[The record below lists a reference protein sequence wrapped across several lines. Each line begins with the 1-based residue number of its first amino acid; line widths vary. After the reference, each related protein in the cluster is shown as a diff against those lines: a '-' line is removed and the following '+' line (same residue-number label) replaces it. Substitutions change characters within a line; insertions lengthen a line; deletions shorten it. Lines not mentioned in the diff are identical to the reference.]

1 MTSVKIEHSV
11 LSPAYHH
18 QNRLVVFIT
27 SMDLF
32 NCAICREI
40 DRLSYWCVLRRVAGW
55 VYGGCWDDDITI
67 VMKWIIPENSLLQP
81 MESQSSWAQDAS
93 IHERR
98 RRKKIRDPT
107 IFSFSF
113 TSLKTCVKIT
123 DNNSKCSYIALHH
136 MYITVYLYVCMYT
149 VIMTTISINIY
160 AQRMI
165 GQLELKPAR

>member
-11 LSPAYHH
+11 LPPAYHH

-67 VMKWIIPENSLLQP
+67 VMKWIIPENSLSNTSKLQ
-81 MESQSSWAQDAS
+81 MGNQVA
-93 IHERR
+93 
-98 RRKKIRDPT
+98 RKC
-107 IFSFSF
+107 FEVG
-113 TSLKTCVKIT
+113 L
-123 DNNSKCSYIALHH
+123 NL
-136 MYITVYLYVCMYT
+136 
-149 VIMTTISINIY
+149 
-160 AQRMI
+160 
-165 GQLELKPAR
+165 